1 MTVSCHDFPWEG
13 GLREGAHAENF
24 ENHYHKGTKNTVFF
38 NYVLFYGCLN
48 ICIRQKDKLNTKL
61 DFLQCVQLITQH
73 LVPLTKS
80 ANKDNNCPF
89 KVSDCL
95 CN

>member
-1 MTVSCHDFPWEG
+1 MTFLER
-13 GLREGAHAENF
+13 GLREGAHAEKS

-61 DFLQCVQLITQH
+61 DFFAVCTVNNT
-73 LVPLTKS
+73 TSS
-80 ANKDNNCPF
+80 AIDQKCQQRQ
-89 KVSDCL
+89 
-95 CN
+95 